1 MRVYEGKKE
10 GFKGRNGSAC
20 LGETQPNEGQK
31 EGLRDAMLGA
41 TLSTLVPV

>member
-20 LGETQPNEGQK
+20 LGESVQMRGSK
-31 EGLRDAMLGA
+31 GGLMSPFKRG
-41 TLSTLVPV
+41 